1 MYDEKVQRRQ
11 RTNKVA
17 AATTQ
22 PSPIDNRNWINLINK
37 INGNKNKTIILLLS
51 GAVTKLNQH
60 VVIETEAKLVVKNN

>member
-1 MYDEKVQRRQ
+1 MYDVKVQRGR

-22 PSPIDNRNWINLINK
+22 PSPFDNRNWINLTNK
-37 INGNKNKTIILLLS
+37 INGNTNKTIILSLS

-60 VVIETEAKLVVKNN
+60 VVIET